1 MDDTE
6 HCYRGYAPAPTLIT
20 VMGLHEQTGQYL
32 QGGDDDR
39 TPLLSH

>member
-6 HCYRGYAPAPTLIT
+6 KSHCYRGYAPAPTLIA
-20 VMGLHEQTGQYL
+20 VMGLHEQYL
-32 QGGDDDR
+32 QGGDDNI